1 MSLHVE
7 QLWRYPVKSLAGEA
21 LESADI
27 SNDGVAGDRLV
38 RIRGPEG
45 VRMSRRQHRLPGVRG
60 TLAADGTPPS
70 TARQVVARS
79 PHMGGGGQVA
89 YDGIERLDVLP
100 PRGA

>member
-27 SNDGVAGDRLV
+27 SNDGGAGDRLV

-45 VRMSRRQHRLPGVRG
+45 VRTSRRQYRLLGRGG
-60 TLAADGTPPS
+60 TLAADGTPLVPP
-70 TARQVVARS
+70 TAPLRSSARTFVGS
-79 PHMGGGGQVA
+79 A
-89 YDGIERLDVLP
+89 RTL
-100 PRGA
+100 